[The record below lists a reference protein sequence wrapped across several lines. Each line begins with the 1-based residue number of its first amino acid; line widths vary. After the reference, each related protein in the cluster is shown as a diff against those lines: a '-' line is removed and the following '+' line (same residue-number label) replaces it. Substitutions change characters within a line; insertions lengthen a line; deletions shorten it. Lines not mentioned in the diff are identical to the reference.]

1 MYCHNCGTET
11 TDHQTYCTDCGAEL
25 VYQSPSTGPEQETTV
40 TPPGSAEP
48 GSSDHEDTEQRTDH
62 QENARSSEKRSP
74 EREQTAS
81 ETAQPVSTTA
91 SDEPDRSDQARELAS
106 NALFGY
112 SFIILF
118 RLTGISG
125 ILFQPHAENPF
136 FATALHDIG
145 VFVFYDGFLL
155 AITAF
160 LTSAYLTARHH
171 LDLGLPADTRS
182 QLDTVATIGL
192 SGSSLLYILGI
203 VVSGVG

>member
-11 TDHQTYCTDCGAEL
+11 TDHQTYCTACGAEL
-25 VYQSPSTGPEQETTV
+25 VYQSPSTGTEQETTV

-62 QENARSSEKRSP
+62 QDNAQPSQKRSP
-74 EREQTAS
+74 KREQTAS
-81 ETAQPVSTTA
+81 ETAQPASTTA
-91 SDEPDRSDQARELAS
+91 FDEPDGTDQARELAS

-136 FATALHDIG
+136 FSTAFHDVG

-160 LTSAYLTARHH
+160 LTSAYLTARHY
-171 LDLGLPADTRS
+171 LDLGLAANTGS
-182 QLDTVATIGL
+182 QLDTVATLGL
-192 SGSSLLYILGI
+192 SGSSLLYILGMLF
-203 VVSGVG
+203 SLA